1 MLTKSHIRDDL
12 DAWNIALENT
22 CGDFHASLNP
32 ELPVFIGDLDH
43 QQEANMEVAM
53 IRTNASR
60 IIHRCANHE
69 RHDDRYCF
77 LVMQRSGHM
86 QMFVHGR
93 RAFDMYPGDLMLMDS
108 IAPCDLAP
116 CGLVDLVSIHLKRNE
131 LKRLLPPG
139 RRLFAK
145 VPATNVS
152 GQILH
157 GMLKQLP
164 ATAQWPSESEGQTL
178 HDVMVLLLAQAIN
191 PLSHAGIMSARTG
204 NGYLRRCAEHL
215 IEQQLDDPLLSPALL
230 ARRMGISVRQLYRL
244 FDDGESICRHIQHQR
259 LLRSAED
266 LCSAHLRHESISRIA
281 ARWGFTDP
289 AHFSRV
295 FKRHFARS
303 PREYRNHP
311 PCTNPPQAG
320 LK

>member
-12 DAWNIALENT
+12 HAWNIALENT
-22 CGDFHASLNP
+22 CGDFRARLNP

-43 QQEANMEVAM
+43 QREASLEMAM

-60 IIHRCANHE
+60 IVHRCANHE

-86 QMFVHGR
+86 QMFAHGR
-93 RAFDMYPGDLMLMDS
+93 HAFDMYPGDLMLMDS

-116 CGLVDLVSIHLKRNE
+116 CGLVDLLSIHLKRSE
-131 LKRLLPPG
+131 LKRLLPSAQ
-139 RRLFAK
+139 RLFAK
-145 VPATNVS
+145 VPADNVS
-152 GQILH
+152 GQILC

-164 ATAQWPSESEGQTL
+164 PWPSESEGQTL
-178 HDVMVLLLAQAIN
+178 HDAMALLLAQALN
-191 PLSHAGIMSARTG
+191 PSSPGAMSARTG
-204 NGYLRRCAEHL
+204 SGYLRRCAEQL
-215 IEQQLDDPLLSPALL
+215 IEQHLDNPLLTPALL
-230 ARRMGISVRQLYRL
+230 AHRLGISVRQLYRL
-244 FDDGESICRHIQHQR
+244 FDDTDSICRHIQHQR

-266 LCSAHLRHESISRIA
+266 LCSAHLRRESISRIA

-295 FKRHFARS
+295 FKKQFACS
-303 PREYRNHP
+303 PRAYRTRP
-311 PCTNPPQAG
+311 LSANPPG
-320 LK
+320 

>member
-12 DAWNIALENT
+12 HAWNIALENT
-22 CGDFHASLNP
+22 CGDFRALINP
-32 ELPVFIGDLDH
+32 EFPAFIGSLDH
-43 QQEANMEVAM
+43 QREANLEVAM

-77 LVMQRSGHM
+77 LVMQRSGRM
-86 QMFVHGR
+86 QMSAHGR

-116 CGLVDLVSIHLKRNE
+116 CGLVDLVSIHLKRDE
-131 LKRLLPPG
+131 LKRLLPQG
-139 RRLFAK
+139 QRLFAK
-145 VPATNVS
+145 VPASNVS

-178 HDVMVLLLAQAIN
+178 HGVMTLLLAQAIN
-191 PLSHAGIMSARTG
+191 PPSRPGSMTARTST
-204 NGYLRRCAEHL
+204 GYLRRCAERL
-215 IEQQLDDPLLSPALL
+215 IEQQLHNPLLTPALL
-230 ARRMGISVRQLYRL
+230 AQRLGISVRRLYRL
-244 FDDGESICRHIQHQR
+244 FDDTDSICRHIQHQR

-266 LCSAHLRHESISRIA
+266 LCSRHLQRESISRIA

-295 FKRHFARS
+295 FKKHFSCS
-303 PREYRNHP
+303 PREYRACP
-311 PCTNPPQAG
+311 PPPIH
-320 LK
+320 